1 MARENRLRFVIRC
14 GQGENYRFVI
24 IRYARENWPKIN
36 IRWPGELAYV
46 LLSVW
51 PGKNCLRFVIRCGQ
65 RSGLMFVISSGVARE
80 NWPTFCHHQV
90 GQETIM
96 LSHQVRQENWPKI
109 NRSGRTGLRF
119 VIRCVARRTGL
130 KWSSIRCG
138 QGELG
143 LRLSSLVARENWLKI
158 SHQVWPENHY
168 VLSSGGQGELAY
180 VLSSLGMPGRTAY
193 VLVIISG
200 HRRTGYVLSS
210 SGIPLASMSTQQEED
225 VLDTWFSS
233 GLFPFASLGWPGQG
247 RGETMPDLARFYPT
261 TLVKT
266 GHDIL
271 FWVAQMVMLGLN
283 LTGRLL
289 FKTVLL
295 HGLLCDGGGHKMSK
309 SWGSVIDPLD
319 VINGASLEVLCERVE
334 GSLNA

>member
-1 MARENRLRFVIRC
+1 
-14 GQGENYRFVI
+14 
-24 IRYARENWPKIN
+24 
-36 IRWPGELAYV
+36 
-46 LLSVW
+46 
-51 PGKNCLRFVIRCGQ
+51 
-65 RSGLMFVISSGVARE
+65 
-80 NWPTFCHHQV
+80 
-90 GQETIM
+90 
-96 LSHQVRQENWPKI
+96 
-109 NRSGRTGLRF
+109 
-119 VIRCVARRTGL
+119 
-130 KWSSIRCG
+130 
-138 QGELG
+138 
-143 LRLSSLVARENWLKI
+143 
-158 SHQVWPENHY
+158 
-168 VLSSGGQGELAY
+168 
-180 VLSSLGMPGRTAY
+180 
-193 VLVIISG
+193 
-200 HRRTGYVLSS
+200 
-210 SGIPLASMSTQQEED
+210 MSTQQEED

-233 GLFPFASLGWPGQG
+233 CLFPFASLSWPGQG

-309 SWGSVIDPLD
+309 SWGSVID

>member
-1 MARENRLRFVIRC
+1 
-14 GQGENYRFVI
+14 
-24 IRYARENWPKIN
+24 
-36 IRWPGELAYV
+36 
-46 LLSVW
+46 
-51 PGKNCLRFVIRCGQ
+51 
-65 RSGLMFVISSGVARE
+65 
-80 NWPTFCHHQV
+80 
-90 GQETIM
+90 
-96 LSHQVRQENWPKI
+96 
-109 NRSGRTGLRF
+109 
-119 VIRCVARRTGL
+119 
-130 KWSSIRCG
+130 
-138 QGELG
+138 
-143 LRLSSLVARENWLKI
+143 
-158 SHQVWPENHY
+158 
-168 VLSSGGQGELAY
+168 
-180 VLSSLGMPGRTAY
+180 
-193 VLVIISG
+193 
-200 HRRTGYVLSS
+200 
-210 SGIPLASMSTQQEED
+210 MSTQQEED

-233 GLFPFASLGWPGQG
+233 GLFPFASLSWPGQG